1 MDKNENL
8 RDLRA
13 ELAGS
18 RLTPAERAEAAAQ
31 VAAAT
36 GTSTAPADQ
45 VNVISRSRQRTTS
58 GDSRPTD
65 PTIEAAVSAV
75 ESRAATET
83 SRPPAATASTP
94 GIGAAASTGTA
105 PSTPT
110 KDPVRDLVNQLAALE
125 TRLAGSDPHL
135 AQAVR
140 QLAETARQGKSTATE
155 QFQTSL
161 AYALQDAERI
171 VGPLPDVPQGLREQ
185 MALLATTQRGLHN
198 ERLQALL
205 RDTPNIADSELVG
218 VIRRNAN
225 TAAQAEDQHSSKI
238 TNRIDRLVEWARQAP
253 RVDPA
258 PNPWVASSGAN
269 HAPTTLEHTPTTPPH
284 PPTDPSQQD
293 RRQALQTQGVVTTSH
308 ATGPRGLLSI
318 FRGLR
323 NPGAPAREPW
333 DSPLTPLGPHVAAFD
348 ARLTARNEE
357 RQLAEAE
364 RAGRAALDALRHFS
378 QGPGASVLNKIRDA
392 ARTEPAGFHGVMTE
406 MREGGKYADLRKE
419 FNAALATERGL
430 GAAYDTA
437 TVALSQ
443 YGAQRTAAD
452 AIISRRPDAK
462 ALANRF
468 EQIDADLGHAAST
481 IPGRKDGKSALD
493 EVADKAREIVT
504 KAVDAIR
511 SMFGRQANA
520 TAAPSAGAS
529 PAPVP

>member
-18 RLTPAERAEAAAQ
+18 RLTPAERAAAEAR
-31 VAAAT
+31 VAAAA
-36 GTSTAPADQ
+36 GTSPAPADQ
-45 VNVISRSRQRTTS
+45 VTVSSRSRQRSTS

-75 ESRAATET
+75 ESRAAAET
-83 SRPPAATASTP
+83 SRPAAATASTP
-94 GIGAAASTGTA
+94 GTGAAASTG
-105 PSTPT
+105 PSTAT
-110 KDPVRDLVNQLAALE
+110 KDPVRDLVNQLAAIE
-125 TRLAGSDPHL
+125 TRLAATDPHL

-140 QLAETARQGKSTATE
+140 QLADTARQGKGTSTE

-171 VGPLPDVPQGLREQ
+171 VGPLLDVPQGLREQ
-185 MALLATTQRGLHN
+185 MALLATTKRGLHN

-205 RDTPNIADSELVG
+205 RDTPNLADSELVG

-225 TAAQAEDQHSSKI
+225 TAARAHDQHSPTI
-238 TNRIDRLVEWARQAP
+238 NNRIDRLIEWARHAP
-253 RVDPA
+253 RLDPA
-258 PNPWVASSGAN
+258 PNPWVASSSAN
-269 HAPTTLEHTPTTPPH
+269 HAPATPTHAPTTPPQ
-284 PPTDPSQQD
+284 PPTEPSQQD
-293 RRQALQTQGVVTTSH
+293 RRQAPQTQGVVTTTH

-323 NPGAPAREPW
+323 DPGAPAREPW
-333 DSPLTPLGPHVAAFD
+333 DSPLSPLGPRVTALD
-348 ARLTARNEE
+348 AKLTARNEE

-378 QGPGASVLNKIRDA
+378 HGPGARVLNKIRDA
-392 ARTEPAGFHGVMTE
+392 ARTEPEGFHGVMTE

-419 FNAALATERGL
+419 FNAALGTERGL
-430 GAAYDTA
+430 GAAYDRA
-437 TVALSQ
+437 TLALSQ

-468 EQIDADLGHAAST
+468 EQIDADLGQAAST
-481 IPGRKDGKSALD
+481 IPGRKDGNSALD

-511 SMFGRQANA
+511 SMFGRKAGA